1 MKNLFQKTFD
11 QIIKSAQS
19 KDVGKTLAI
28 TGSIGWGLS
37 CLAYTGAILFNKGI
51 PSDQK
56 KFLVPQEITDGVIN
70 VSLFWI
76 FTNQFNKK
84 AKAFVDEGKV
94 LPKDLKERVLEIREK
109 HGKDLPLETFEKHLK
124 ESGHIGKF
132 KEFQRSFPAL
142 VSITGSVIAANIVT
156 PIVRNFVASKFQK
169 KHIRHDALV
178 AQPKTVIS
186 QQQRPTNIVK
196 PLNVSSYSTGVQGQ
210 MKI

>member
-1 MKNLFQKTFD
+1 MTNIFNKGFD
-11 QIIKSAQS
+11 KIIKFAQTE
-19 KDVGKTLAI
+19 DMGHVLNVTGTL
-28 TGSIGWGLS
+28 GWALS
-37 CLAYTGAILFNKGI
+37 CMAYTGAILFNKGI

-56 KFLVPQEITDGVIN
+56 KFLVPQELADGVIN
-70 VSLFWI
+70 VSLFWLI
-76 FTNQFNKK
+76 TSKFNKIGQK
-84 AKAFVDEGKV
+84 LVNEGKV
-94 LPKDLKERVLEIREK
+94 LPNALKERVLEIRAK

-132 KEFQRSFPAL
+132 REFQRSFPAL
-142 VSITGSVIAANIVT
+142 ISITGSVIAANIVT

-169 KHIRHDALV
+169 KHIHNDAPVLR
-178 AQPKTVIS
+178 PKTVIS